1 MGTDLTRILV
11 TGVGGAPGFDLAA
24 RLLDLGA
31 EVIGADA
38 DPLAS
43 GLLIDGIIPR
53 VLPPAADPSYEEA
66 LTGLCRDLRPAG
78 LFSTVEHELPQLL
91 RLEPEL
97 SGLGVRTWLPP
108 APAIEACLDKAV
120 FHTVLAWHQIPVPRT
135 WPASEISQ
143 VPAVCPMVVKPR
155 RGQGSKNVVF
165 CSTRD
170 QARVLCELIP
180 DPVIQ
185 ERVDGQEFTADC
197 LVSRD
202 GRASVILRYRLVV
215 KGGLSMV
222 SRTVRDDE
230 AATLVRQA
238 LTVIGVTG
246 PCCVQ
251 GIISGHAIPR
261 VQLLEANARF
271 AGAFRASEAAGAD
284 LAGQALRGL
293 LGQPVDH
300 ARLTYQPGICLTKYV
315 ATLRTSPPQEQEA
328 QPCPAPQ

>member
-1 MGTDLTRILV
+1 MGTDRTRILV
-11 TGVGGAPGFDLAA
+11 TGVGGAPGFDLAT

-43 GLLIDGIIPR
+43 GLLIDRIIPR
-53 VLPPAADPSYEEA
+53 VLPPATEPSFEAA

-78 LFSTVEHELPQLL
+78 MFSTVEHELPQLL
-91 RLEPEL
+91 RFEQEL
-97 SGLGVRTWLPP
+97 AGLGVLTWLPP
-108 APAIEACLDKAV
+108 AHAIEACLDKAV
-120 FHTVLAWHQIPVPRT
+120 FCKVLAGHGIPVPRT
-135 WPASEISQ
+135 WLPGQISR
-143 VPAVCPMVVKPR
+143 VPPSCPLVVKPR
-155 RGQGSKNVVF
+155 RGQGSKNVMF

-202 GRASVILRYRLVV
+202 GRASVIVRHRLVV

-222 SRTVRDDE
+222 SRTVRDDQ
-230 AATLVRQA
+230 AADLVRQA
-238 LTVIGVTG
+238 LAVIGATG

-251 GIISGHAIPR
+251 GIIAGHGTPR

-271 AGAFRASEAAGAD
+271 AGAFAASEAAGAD
-284 LAGQALRGL
+284 LAGQALNGL

-315 ATLRTSPPQEQEA
+315 ATLHTSSQEEQEA
-328 QPCPAPQ
+328 EPCLTPQ